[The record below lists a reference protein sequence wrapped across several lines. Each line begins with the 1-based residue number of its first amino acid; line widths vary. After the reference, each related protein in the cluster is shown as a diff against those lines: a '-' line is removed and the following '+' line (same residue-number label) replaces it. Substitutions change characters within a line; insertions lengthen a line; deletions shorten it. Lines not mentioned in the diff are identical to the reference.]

1 MYNIG
6 IPERRDEMVQPR
18 YFTAREAA
26 RQLGVS
32 LPTLYAYVSRGLIR
46 SEADGNIQKRRR
58 YHGEDVQ
65 RLKERKEQR
74 RDPMRATAKALHWG
88 TPLLESS
95 LTFINEGQLY
105 YRGYDALTLASQ
117 NTVEET
123 AALLWTG
130 DIHAQIATFNEPETK
145 SARLKLENIISQ
157 VQPYPLIESFQMA
170 LLMASSEDSTAYD
183 LRPGGVVQASGRIL
197 RLLTA
202 VAAGRTADDGIAQT
216 LAQSW
221 LPSQPT
227 KASQLLNAAL
237 IVMADH
243 ELNISS
249 FTARCAASA
258 GATPY
263 MVAMAGLSA
272 LQGVKHGGSVSKTEA
287 LLNEVRTPDNAASV
301 LNRRLKHGDGIPG
314 FGHKLYPEG
323 DPRARALLQMMEEAM
338 PRSAA
343 LSLSKAVI
351 EKAKALIGE
360 EPNSDFALAV
370 LARLLNLP
378 EGYGLGIFA
387 LGRTMGWMAHAI
399 EQYQSNHM
407 IRPRA
412 RYVGVMPHV
421 E

>member
-1 MYNIG
+1 MS
-6 IPERRDEMVQPR
+6 QPR
-18 YFTAREAA
+18 YLTAREAA
-26 RQLGVS
+26 KQLGVS
-32 LPTLYAYVSRGLIR
+32 LPTVYAYVSRGLIR
-46 SEADGNIQKRRR
+46 SEADGNIQKQRR

-74 RDPMRATAKALHWG
+74 RDPTHATAQALHWG

-105 YRGYDALTLASQ
+105 YRGHDAVTLASQ

-130 DIHAQIATFNEPETK
+130 DIHAQIGAFNEPLTK
-145 SARLKLENIISQ
+145 SDRIKLEKIISQ

-170 LLMASSEDSTAYD
+170 ILMVSSEDSTAYD
-183 LRPGGVVQASGRIL
+183 LRPGAVAQTGGRIL
-197 RLLTA
+197 RLLTS
-202 VAAGRTADDGIAQT
+202 VASGHVAEDSIAQT

-221 LPSQPT
+221 AQKESK
-227 KASQLLNAAL
+227 KAIKLLNAAL
-237 IVMADH
+237 ILAADH
-243 ELNISS
+243 ELNVSA
-249 FTARCAASA
+249 FTARCTASA

-263 MVAMAGLSA
+263 MAAVAGLSA
-272 LQGVKHGGSVSKTEA
+272 LQGVKHGGGVSKAEA
-287 LLNEVRTPDNAASV
+287 LLNEIRTPDNAGP
-301 LNRRLKHGDGIPG
+301 LLGRRLKHGEDIPG

-323 DPRARALLQMMEEAM
+323 DPRAWTLLQMMAEIM
-338 PRSAA
+338 PRSPA
-343 LSLSKAVI
+343 LSLSNAVI
-351 EKAKALIGE
+351 EKARVLIRE

-387 LGRTMGWMAHAI
+387 LGRTIGWLAHAI
-399 EQYQSNHM
+399 EQYQSNRL

-412 RYVGVMPHV
+412 RYVGVMPHLD
-421 E
+421 

>member
-1 MYNIG
+1 MS
-6 IPERRDEMVQPR
+6 QPR
-18 YFTAREAA
+18 YLTAREAA
-26 RQLGVS
+26 KQLGVS

-46 SEADGNIQKRRR
+46 SEADGNIQKQRR

-74 RDPMRATAKALHWG
+74 RDPTHATAQALHWG

-95 LTFINEGQLY
+95 LTFINEGKLY
-105 YRGYDALTLASQ
+105 YRGHDAVTLASQ

-130 DIHAQIATFNEPETK
+130 DIHAQIGAFNEPLTK
-145 SARLKLENIISQ
+145 SDRIKLEKIISQ

-170 LLMASSEDSTAYD
+170 ILMVSSEDSTAYD
-183 LRPGGVVQASGRIL
+183 LRPGAVAQTGGRIL
-197 RLLTA
+197 RLLTS
-202 VAAGRTADDGIAQT
+202 VASGHVAEDSIAQT

-221 LPSQPT
+221 AQKESK
-227 KASQLLNAAL
+227 KAIKLLNAAL
-237 IVMADH
+237 ILAADH
-243 ELNISS
+243 ELNVSA
-249 FTARCAASA
+249 FTARCTASA

-263 MVAMAGLSA
+263 MAAVAGLSA
-272 LQGVKHGGSVSKTEA
+272 LQGVKHGGGVSKAEA
-287 LLNEVRTPDNAASV
+287 LLNEIRTPDNAGS
-301 LNRRLKHGDGIPG
+301 LLSRRLKHGEDIPG

-323 DPRARALLQMMEEAM
+323 DPRAWTLLQMMAEIM
-338 PRSAA
+338 PRSPA
-343 LSLSKAVI
+343 LSLSNAVI
-351 EKAKALIGE
+351 EKARVLIRE

-387 LGRTMGWMAHAI
+387 LGRTIGWLAHAI
-399 EQYQSNHM
+399 EQYQSNRL

-412 RYVGVMPHV
+412 RYVGVMPHLD
-421 E
+421 

>member
-1 MYNIG
+1 
-6 IPERRDEMVQPR
+6 
-18 YFTAREAA
+18 
-26 RQLGVS
+26 
-32 LPTLYAYVSRGLIR
+32 
-46 SEADGNIQKRRR
+46 
-58 YHGEDVQ
+58 
-65 RLKERKEQR
+65 
-74 RDPMRATAKALHWG
+74 
-88 TPLLESS
+88 
-95 LTFINEGQLY
+95 
-105 YRGYDALTLASQ
+105 
-117 NTVEET
+117 
-123 AALLWTG
+123 
-130 DIHAQIATFNEPETK
+130 
-145 SARLKLENIISQ
+145 ISQ